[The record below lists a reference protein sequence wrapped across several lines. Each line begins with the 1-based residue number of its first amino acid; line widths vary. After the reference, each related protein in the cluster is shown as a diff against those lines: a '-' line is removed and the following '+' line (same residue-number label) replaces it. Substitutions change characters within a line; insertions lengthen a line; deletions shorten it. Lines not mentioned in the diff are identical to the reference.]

1 MGRPRKSDK
10 HLPPCVYEKHGAYYY
25 VKGGKW
31 TRLAADLPIALAE
44 YARRFDNPKGGMPEL
59 VERVLSHIEPKLSK
73 NTISQYRIAA
83 ARIKEAMG
91 EFAPNQVMPR
101 HVAALKADMA
111 NTPNMANRVLS
122 FLRVVFSHAVEW
134 QEVDSNPCIGI
145 LRHKEG
151 RRGRYITDEEY
162 SAIHQNAPARLQVI
176 MDLLYLTGQRVGD
189 VLKLKQA
196 DLTEHGVRFE
206 QEKTGARLMVR
217 WTPELRAAV
226 DRANALNGNVV
237 GMNLFRTRARGGKP
251 PSYGVTRDAWQ
262 DAVKA
267 AGVPDAHIHDLRAK
281 SLTDAKRQGKDSTAL
296 AGHTSAAMTDRYI
309 RDRETPIV
317 EGPTLA
323 RQTKKSA

>member
-10 HLPPCVYEKHGAYYY
+10 HLPPCVYEKHGAYYH

-31 TRLAADLPIALAE
+31 TRLGTDLPAALAE
-44 YARRFDNPKGGMPEL
+44 YARRFDNPKGGMPDL
-59 VERVLSHIEPKLSK
+59 VERVLAHISPNLSK
-73 NTISQYRIAA
+73 NTISQYKIAA

-111 NTPNMANRVLS
+111 ATPNMGNRVLS
-122 FLRVVFSHAVEW
+122 FLRVVFAHAVEW

-151 RRGRYITDEEY
+151 KRKRYITDAEY
-162 SAIHQNAPARLQVI
+162 AAIYARANPRLKVI

-189 VLKLKQA
+189 VLKLKQS
-196 DLTEHGVRFE
+196 DLTADGIQFE
-206 QEKTGARLMVR
+206 QEKTGARLTVR
-217 WTPELRAAV
+217 WTADLRAVV
-226 DRANALNGNVV
+226 DRANGLNGNVV

-251 PSYGVTRDAWQ
+251 PSYAVTRDAWQ
-262 DAVKA
+262 EAVAA
-267 AGVPDAHIHDLRAK
+267 AGVEDAHIHDLRAK

-309 RDRETPIV
+309 RDRETPLV
-317 EGPTLA
+317 DGPTLA
-323 RQTKKSA
+323 RQTKKTA